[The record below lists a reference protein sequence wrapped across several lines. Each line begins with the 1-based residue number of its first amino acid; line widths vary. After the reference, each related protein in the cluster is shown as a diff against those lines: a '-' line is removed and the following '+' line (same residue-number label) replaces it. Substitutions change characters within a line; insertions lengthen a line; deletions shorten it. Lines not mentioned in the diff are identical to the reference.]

1 MVNDTLELI
10 GGTPVD
16 ESHTGFFL
24 TGNKNKNKN
33 QPKYQ
38 EENY

>member
-10 GGTPVD
+10 GGTPVG

-24 TGNKNKNKN
+24 TGNKNKN